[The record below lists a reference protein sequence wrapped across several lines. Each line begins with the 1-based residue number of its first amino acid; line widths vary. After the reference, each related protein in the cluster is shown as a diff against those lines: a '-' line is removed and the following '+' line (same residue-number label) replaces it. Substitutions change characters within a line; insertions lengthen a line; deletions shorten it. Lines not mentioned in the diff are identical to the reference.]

1 MIKVLLTAFE
11 PFSGDM
17 ENASALVCE
26 KIPER
31 TDHYTAV
38 KRILPVEFAAGPRA
52 LRAAI
57 REAAPDLVICLG
69 QAGGRD
75 KVTPEKVAINL
86 MDGRIPDN
94 SGFAPEE
101 EPVVPGGATA
111 YFANVPVKQ
120 AVLAAREAG
129 LPAAVSYTAG
139 AYVCNTVFYTV
150 MSEIAGAGE
159 RADRGGMRGDFI
171 HVPYIREQKN
181 LPERQP
187 ALSLEETVQT
197 VAFLIEYM
205 AADMEANMA
214 ADMAGARTDR

>member
-11 PFSGDM
+11 PFGGDT
-17 ENASALVCE
+17 ENASALVCG
-26 KIPER
+26 KIPAQTE
-31 TDHYTAV
+31 HYTAV
-38 KRILPVEFAAGPRA
+38 KRILPVEFAAGPAA
-52 LRAAI
+52 LKTAMQ
-57 REAAPDLVICLG
+57 ETNPDLVICLG

-94 SGFAPEE
+94 CGFAPDE
-101 EPVVPGGATA
+101 EPILPGGETA

-120 AVLAAREAG
+120 AVAAAREAG

-139 AYVCNTVFYTV
+139 AYVCNAVFYTA

-159 RADRGGMRGDFI
+159 GTVNSRVRGDFI
-171 HVPYIREQKN
+171 HVPYIKEQKD
-181 LPERQP
+181 LPENQP
-187 ALSLEETVQT
+187 ALSLEEAART

-205 AADMEANMA
+205 AADME
-214 ADMAGARTDR
+214 RCS